1 MNVGY
6 PDLRFSLLKRG
17 WIEVLDKNNDD
28 VNLKFSFT
36 HTNIDYHRLPKTAM
50 VNHCWG
56 EASMTCKTGLIETL
70 TENFPYWA
78 SWLADESTGEAKIN
92 IKDYSIGGVDSF
104 FPKCFIISN
113 MQD

>member
-28 VNLKFSFT
+28 VNLKFSLT

-50 VNHCWG
+50 VNHC
-56 EASMTCKTGLIETL
+56 
-70 TENFPYWA
+70 
-78 SWLADESTGEAKIN
+78 
-92 IKDYSIGGVDSF
+92 
-104 FPKCFIISN
+104 
-113 MQD
+113 